1 MIECMIPG
9 QTIAN
14 PVVVVC
20 VHNEAQY
27 RQSTLEQRTLQF
39 ELRTLQ
45 LVKAAHV
52 TVVLRMLHFELRC
65 T

>member
-1 MIECMIPG
+1 MIPG
-9 QTIAN
+9 QTIAS